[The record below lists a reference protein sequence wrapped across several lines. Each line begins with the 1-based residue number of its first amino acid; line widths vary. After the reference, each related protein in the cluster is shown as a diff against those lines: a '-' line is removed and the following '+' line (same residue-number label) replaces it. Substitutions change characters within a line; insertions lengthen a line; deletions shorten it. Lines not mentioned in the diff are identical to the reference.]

1 MLSIRDLPPHHFC
14 VTVSLLG
21 FYIQALTRFVF
32 PFFFGGSSCPREGL
46 AVQGFAELK
55 G

>member
-32 PFFFGGSSCPREGL
+32 PFFLVEVL
-46 AVQGFAELK
+46 APGRDWLYRVLLS
-55 G
+55 